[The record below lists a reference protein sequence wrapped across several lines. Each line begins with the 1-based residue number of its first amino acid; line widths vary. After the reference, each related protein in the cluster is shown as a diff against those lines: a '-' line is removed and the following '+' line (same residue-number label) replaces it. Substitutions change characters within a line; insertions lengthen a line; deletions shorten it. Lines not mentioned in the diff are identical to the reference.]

1 MQLRQILGADT
12 IRRRHIIHIAGH
24 NDHREI
30 GSQRKEHHIHGIAN
44 GIQPEALVVADTG
57 QKLRNYGTGN
67 KTDGNRP
74 SCANQELNQADHHT
88 AQETPVTLAGEFVKV
103 GTPAPEFTL
112 VKGDLSN
119 YTLKDG
125 KGKYLVLNIF
135 TSMDTGVCATSV
147 RKFNQLAANRPNVTV
162 LAISKDL
169 PFAQG
174 RFCTTEGI
182 ANVVPLSD
190 YRYTSDFAQK
200 YGVDRKSVV

>member
-74 SCANQELNQADHHT
+74 ACANQKLNQADHHT
-88 AQETPVTLAGEFVKV
+88 AQQNAPGLWHFSAHQHIDNASRNCSNGAPKREGHHGSCGGKDAHHYYGKEQNRKNAQCNIVLCLHFV
-103 GTPAPEFTL
+103 GHADSFCLFTHIDSPFLLL
-112 VKGDLSN
+112 VYN
-119 YTLKDG
+119 
-125 KGKYLVLNIF
+125 
-135 TSMDTGVCATSV
+135 
-147 RKFNQLAANRPNVTV
+147 
-162 LAISKDL
+162 
-169 PFAQG
+169 
-174 RFCTTEGI
+174 
-182 ANVVPLSD
+182 
-190 YRYTSDFAQK
+190 
-200 YGVDRKSVV
+200 

>member
-30 GSQRKEHHIHGIAN
+30 GSQCKEHHIHGIAN

-88 AQETPVTLAGEFVKV
+88 AQENAPGLWHFSAHQHIDNASRNCSNGAPKREGHHGSCGGKDAHHYYGKEQNRKNAQCNIVLCLHFV
-103 GTPAPEFTL
+103 GHADSFCLFTHIDSPFLLL
-112 VKGDLSN
+112 VYN
-119 YTLKDG
+119 
-125 KGKYLVLNIF
+125 
-135 TSMDTGVCATSV
+135 
-147 RKFNQLAANRPNVTV
+147 
-162 LAISKDL
+162 
-169 PFAQG
+169 
-174 RFCTTEGI
+174 
-182 ANVVPLSD
+182 
-190 YRYTSDFAQK
+190 
-200 YGVDRKSVV
+200 